1 MSNDDKP
8 IALDG
13 YNKMAKLFHE
23 QADTKP
29 HNAYYE
35 RPATLSLLPDVN
47 GLSVL
52 DAACGPG
59 WYSKWLIDHGAKV
72 TSLDA
77 SPEMIK
83 YAKDRLSGHESS
95 IICADLDKELP
106 FSGGTFDI
114 VLLPLAISY
123 LKDLDSTL
131 AEFNRILKKSGLF
144 IFSDGHPFFDFNHR
158 SSKSDNY
165 FGSELIKITWQGF
178 GVPIEIPFFRR
189 PLSRV
194 TDALWGNGFIIER
207 ILEPKPTKDF
217 KKADPEGYEKLMK
230 FPGFICFRC
239 KKV

>member
-1 MSNDDKP
+1 MKNKNKP
-8 IALDG
+8 VAFDG

-35 RPATLSLLPDVN
+35 RPATISLLPDVK

-59 WYSKWLIDHGAKV
+59 WYSEWLFNHGAKV
-72 TSLDA
+72 TSLDV
-77 SPEMIK
+77 SPEMLK
-83 YAKDRLSGHESS
+83 YAKERLKGYNSK

-106 FSGGTFDI
+106 FEDEIFDI

-123 LKDLDSTL
+123 LKDIEFTL
-131 AEFNRILKKSGLF
+131 EFNRVLKNSGLF
-144 IFSDGHPFFDFNHR
+144 IFSDGHPFHDFSHR

-165 FGSELIKITWQGF
+165 FNSEFITITWQGF
-178 GVPIEIPFFRR
+178 GEPIEIPFFRR
-189 PLSRV
+189 SLSSV
-194 TDALWGNGFIIER
+194 SDALWNNGFVIER
-207 ILEPKPTKDF
+207 ILEPKPTEDF
-217 KKADPEGYEKLMK
+217 KNVDPEDYEKLMK

-239 KKV
+239 KKL